1 MYAEYDY
8 YLNSYLMNA
17 PPVVPEELY
26 FYWEKKACREVDN
39 WTFKRLHGHREF
51 VTDDVKNCVCE
62 LAEFMYQAHSI
73 LEQAAK
79 NNGAGL
85 LVSYNNDGQSG
96 SFDISESPYTE
107 TGQKKKIREIIRS
120 NLADTGLLFTGV
132 NV

>member
-79 NNGAGL
+79 NNGAG
-85 LVSYNNDGQSG
+85 